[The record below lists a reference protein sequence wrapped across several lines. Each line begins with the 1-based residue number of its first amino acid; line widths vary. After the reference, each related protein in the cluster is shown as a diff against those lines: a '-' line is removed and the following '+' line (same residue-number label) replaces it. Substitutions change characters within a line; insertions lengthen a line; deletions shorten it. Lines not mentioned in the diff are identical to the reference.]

1 MKNKYGCEI
10 PGSNEEE
17 NTQWGYSEG
26 EIYGDGSY

>member
-10 PGSNEEE
+10 SCQNEEE
-17 NTQWGYSEG
+17 TQEWGYSEG